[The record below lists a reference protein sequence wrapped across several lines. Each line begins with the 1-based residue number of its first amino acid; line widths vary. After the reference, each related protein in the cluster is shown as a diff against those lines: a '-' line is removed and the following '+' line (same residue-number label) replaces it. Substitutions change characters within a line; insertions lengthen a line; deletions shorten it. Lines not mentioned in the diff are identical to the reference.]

1 MVKGL
6 LKFFGKETSSLH
18 QAAYL
23 LAFFAILSQ
32 ILGLVRDRLL
42 AHTFGAG
49 ETLDIYYAAFRI
61 PDFILVTA
69 GSVVSISILIPFIM
83 EYAKGGK
90 EKEREY
96 ISHIFSFFSILIVGA
111 ALLAFFLIPFI
122 EELIFPTFSTVS
134 SELLVTLTRILLL
147 SPILLGFSNL
157 LGSITQS
164 HNKFLVYALSP
175 LLYNFGIIVGIVF
188 LNPIF
193 GIKGV
198 VYGVVI
204 GALLHAGIQVPFIAR
219 IGLLPRISFRIN
231 WQAVKETV
239 KISLPRALTLS
250 TAHLSILVLISFAS
264 VLGQGSISVF
274 NFSLNLQTV
283 PITIVGVSYS
293 IAAFPM
299 LSKLFSAKNMAKFKE
314 QVVTTSRHIIFWSL
328 PLMALFVVLRAQIVR
343 VVLGSGKFDWND
355 TRLTAA
361 ALALFTLS
369 ALFQSLTLLFIRAF
383 YSSGNTRKPFI
394 LNVVSMLI
402 LVASTYFLVKF
413 FYASPTFQYFISAL
427 FKVEDLPGNVV
438 LMLPLGY
445 TIGTIIN
452 SVMHWVVYEKE
463 FEGYTS
469 QVVRAFIHSLGAAVI
484 MGLMTYL
491 GLVVFGEIFS
501 LSTLVGVFL
510 QGLCAGL
517 IGIVTWILILV
528 LLNNHEIKEIGKT
541 LHEKFWKAKVVGPD
555 AEVTPL

>member
-6 LKFFGKETSSLH
+6 LRFLGKETSSLH

-23 LAFFAILSQ
+23 LAFFAILAQ
-32 ILGLVRDRLL
+32 VLGLVRDRLL

-61 PDFILVTA
+61 PDFIFVTV

-83 EYAKGGK
+83 EYARAGKDK
-90 EKEREY
+90 EKEY
-96 ISHIFSFFSILIVGA
+96 ISNIFSFFSVLIIGA
-111 ALLAFFLIPFI
+111 ALLAFFLIPVVEHI
-122 EELIFPTFSTVS
+122 IFPTFTAESRD
-134 SELLVTLTRILLL
+134 LLVTLTRILLI
-147 SPILLGFSNL
+147 SPVILGFSNL
-157 LGSITQS
+157 LGSLTQA
-164 HNKFLVYALSP
+164 HNRFLIYALSP
-175 LLYNFGIIVGIVF
+175 LLYNLGVIIGIVF
-188 LNPIF
+188 LNPMF

-198 VYGVVI
+198 VYGVLI
-204 GALLHAGIQVPFIAR
+204 GAVLHAGIQVPYIR
-219 IGLLPRISFRIN
+219 RLGLLPKISLRID
-231 WQAVKETV
+231 WQTIKKTV
-239 KISLPRALTLS
+239 SISLPRALTLS

-264 VLGQGSISVF
+264 VLGRGSISVF

-299 LSKLFSAKNMAKFKE
+299 LSKLFASKNLTRFKE
-314 QVVTTSRHIIFWSL
+314 QVITTSRHIIFWSL
-328 PLMALFVVLRAQIVR
+328 PIMALFVVLRAQIVR
-343 VVLGSGKFDWND
+343 VVLGSGEFDWND

-369 ALFQSLTLLFIRAF
+369 ALFQSLVLLFIRAF
-383 YSSGNTRKPFI
+383 YSAGNTRKPLI
-394 LNVVSMLI
+394 LNFISMI
-402 LVASTYFLVKF
+402 VLVLSTYLLIKF
-413 FYASPTFQYFISAL
+413 FYASPTFQYFVSAL

-445 TIGTIIN
+445 TLGTIVN
-452 SVMHWVVYEKE
+452 SIMHWIAYERQFGSYSRE
-463 FEGYTS
+463 
-469 QVVRAFIHSLGAAVI
+469 VIRAFIHSLGAAVI
-484 MGLMTYL
+484 MGLLTYL
-491 GLVVFGEIFS
+491 GLVVFGAIFV
-501 LSTLVGVFL
+501 LNTLVGVFL

-517 IGIVTWILILV
+517 IGIVTWILVLV
-528 LLNNHEIKEIGKT
+528 LLDNAEIKEIGKA